1 MDGELKD
8 VVEMIVD
15 KTGLLQAFRAEGTM
29 ESESRAENIQ
39 EFLGVAA
46 EFEETHEDIEGT
58 LESLEELRAAG
69 VADVPASAEPEPV
82 VVSAPAPEPGPSA
95 PVSSFEAL
103 VGARDAAGS
112 NPLDSLAA
120 PALSPQDALAAAIA
134 GNAYAAPTEMPAG
147 AVHADE
153 IERTYGPLTCKALP
167 ALMEWL
173 ALRSDLDSLA
183 GETHAITMMTIH
195 SAKGLE
201 FPVVF
206 VVGKAVVP
214 DKSYAV
220 PAGQAAKETEKKE
233 EKKPE
238 PPKDPEVQKLLQERE
253 RALSEMRRLNDSI
266 KDEKISA
273 QIDHLE
279 EVTGKIIDQVV
290 AQPKKRSQIR
300 RFLDYYLP
308 TTLKLLNAYDRM
320 AAAGVDGE
328 NISVTKEKIE
338 DMMDTIV
345 KAFDKQL
352 DGLFGEE
359 ALDVSTDI
367 TVMENLLAR
376 EGLAGGQIGE
386 ENGGVKL
393 EL

>member
-1 MDGELKD
+1 MEKRVRRSTAPIYLVG
-8 VVEMIVD
+8 VVWLV
-15 KTGLLQAFRAEGTM
+15 LA
-29 ESESRAENIQ
+29 
-39 EFLGVAA
+39 
-46 EFEETHEDIEGT
+46 
-58 LESLEELRAAG
+58 
-69 VADVPASAEPEPV
+69 
-82 VVSAPAPEPGPSA
+82 
-95 PVSSFEAL
+95 VSSSHSMGMGDAL
-103 VGARDAAGS
+103 
-112 NPLDSLAA
+112 
-120 PALSPQDALAAAIA
+120 LAAA
-134 GNAYAAPTEMPAG
+134 
-147 AVHADE
+147 
-153 IERTYGPLTCKALP
+153 L
-167 ALMEWL
+167 
-173 ALRSDLDSLA
+173 
-183 GETHAITMMTIH
+183 
-195 SAKGLE
+195 SA
-201 FPVVF
+201 VVF
-206 VVGKAVVP
+206 VVGKAVFP

-253 RALSEMRRLNDSI
+253 RAVSEMRRLNDSI

-367 TVMENLLAR
+367 TVMESLLAR
-376 EGLAGGQIGE
+376 EGLAGGQISE

>member
-1 MDGELKD
+1 MEKRVRRSTAPIYLVG
-8 VVEMIVD
+8 VVWLV
-15 KTGLLQAFRAEGTM
+15 LA
-29 ESESRAENIQ
+29 
-39 EFLGVAA
+39 
-46 EFEETHEDIEGT
+46 
-58 LESLEELRAAG
+58 
-69 VADVPASAEPEPV
+69 
-82 VVSAPAPEPGPSA
+82 
-95 PVSSFEAL
+95 VSSSHSMGMGDAL
-103 VGARDAAGS
+103 
-112 NPLDSLAA
+112 
-120 PALSPQDALAAAIA
+120 LAAA
-134 GNAYAAPTEMPAG
+134 
-147 AVHADE
+147 
-153 IERTYGPLTCKALP
+153 L
-167 ALMEWL
+167 
-173 ALRSDLDSLA
+173 
-183 GETHAITMMTIH
+183 
-195 SAKGLE
+195 SA
-201 FPVVF
+201 VVF
-206 VVGKAVVP
+206 VVGKAVFP

-376 EGLAGGQIGE
+376 EGLAGGQISE
-386 ENGGVKL
+386 EDGGVKL

>member
-1 MDGELKD
+1 MEKRVRRSTAPTYLVG
-8 VVEMIVD
+8 VVWLV
-15 KTGLLQAFRAEGTM
+15 LA
-29 ESESRAENIQ
+29 
-39 EFLGVAA
+39 
-46 EFEETHEDIEGT
+46 
-58 LESLEELRAAG
+58 
-69 VADVPASAEPEPV
+69 
-82 VVSAPAPEPGPSA
+82 
-95 PVSSFEAL
+95 VSSSHSMGMGDAL
-103 VGARDAAGS
+103 
-112 NPLDSLAA
+112 
-120 PALSPQDALAAAIA
+120 LAAA
-134 GNAYAAPTEMPAG
+134 
-147 AVHADE
+147 
-153 IERTYGPLTCKALP
+153 L
-167 ALMEWL
+167 
-173 ALRSDLDSLA
+173 
-183 GETHAITMMTIH
+183 
-195 SAKGLE
+195 SA
-201 FPVVF
+201 VVF
-206 VVGKAVVP
+206 VVGKAVFP

-220 PAGQAAKETEKKE
+220 PAGQTAKETEKKE

-376 EGLAGGQIGE
+376 EGLAGGQINE